1 MRYLTPAELKAMID
15 KGEPMQ
21 VIDTRDP
28 IKYEECHIP
37 GAINIPQ
44 IDLPEKAD
52 MISRQDPVILYCLYG
67 VKSEAPFIY
76 LREKLK
82 IKNVWILEGGIYQWA
97 NDLDQSLPI
106 F

>member
-28 IKYEECHIP
+28 IKFEECHIP

>member
-28 IKYEECHIP
+28 IKFEECHIP

-67 VKSEAPFIY
+67 VKSEAPFLY

>member
-28 IKYEECHIP
+28 IKFEECHIP

-67 VKSEAPFIY
+67 VKSEAPFLY

-97 NDLDQSLPI
+97 NDLDQSLPV